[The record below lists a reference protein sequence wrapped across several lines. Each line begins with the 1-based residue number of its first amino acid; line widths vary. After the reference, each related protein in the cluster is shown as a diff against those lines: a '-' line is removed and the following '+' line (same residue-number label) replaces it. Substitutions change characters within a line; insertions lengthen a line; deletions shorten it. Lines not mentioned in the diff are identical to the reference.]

1 MQVHKD
7 VAKSKAEKIAN
18 SIKRGAG
25 FGDKDWIKE
34 TVVDLDLQ
42 STINKRGRPEKD
54 SVAL

>member
-1 MQVHKD
+1 M
-7 VAKSKAEKIAN
+7 AKFEVEKIAN

-42 STINKRGRPEKD
+42 STINKRGRPKKD
-54 SVAL
+54 SAAL